1 MYERSDSGMT
11 KEIEIKLRKILKERN
26 IEQKTLAEKT
36 GLSVRAISEL
46 ANDKTE
52 RIPKAA
58 INKIADELG
67 IDDIRDLIDFKD

>member
-1 MYERSDSGMT
+1 MT